1 MAYYKGAQESDA
13 FVKAITMSGNAAGVT
28 AGQIAI
34 MTQTVSKMSGSTVG
48 ASADALAQFAASGD
62 ISASRM
68 ADLTASAIKFER
80 VGGAAI
86 KDTVAAFVA
95 LAKDPVAAS
104 EDLTKKYNY
113 LTDAVYV
120 QIKALVEQGDKAGAV
135 AFASNELAAAQNRM
149 ANEIAANLGIA
160 EQAWLGVSGAAKK
173 AWDAMLGIGRTADP
187 AVAICEKIAALQA
200 DIAGGPQGF
209 NGLELARQKEQLA
222 GLKSQLRT
230 LLSHCFKGVWQSTV
244 ARMVSSIGSSLESV
258 TLHPDTV

>member
-1 MAYYKGAQESDA
+1 LAALATHPKPWAYVLGRVNPFTVSAAVLGTLAMAYYKGAQESDA

-120 QIKALVEQGDKAGAV
+120 QIKALVEQGDSHRMTLRSMQPQRTKPRPLGAV
-135 AFASNELAAAQNRM
+135 YGLMLTQCR
-149 ANEIAANLGIA
+149 LGSF
-160 EQAWLGVSGAAKK
+160 GTVG
-173 AWDAMLGIGRTADP
+173 TAH
-187 AVAICEKIAALQA
+187 KR
-200 DIAGGPQGF
+200 AGGRRPD
-209 NGLELARQKEQLA
+209 LVV
-222 GLKSQLRT
+222 S
-230 LLSHCFKGVWQSTV
+230 LSHRAHLIRAFNALCFRVRDSDLFFG
-244 ARMVSSIGSSLESV
+244 G
-258 TLHPDTV
+258 